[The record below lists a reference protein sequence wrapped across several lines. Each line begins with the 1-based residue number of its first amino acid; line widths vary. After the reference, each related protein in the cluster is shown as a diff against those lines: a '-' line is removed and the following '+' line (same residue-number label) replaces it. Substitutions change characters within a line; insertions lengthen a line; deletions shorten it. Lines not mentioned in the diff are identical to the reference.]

1 MTLLYAFLTQ
11 RVLFYR
17 CAAYAI
23 VFTVVKIEL
32 NLILISWSPNLSENQ
47 YECTSASY
55 VSLCFLD

>member
-1 MTLLYAFLTQ
+1 MTLLYAFLIQ
-11 RVLFYR
+11 GVLFYR
-17 CAAYAI
+17 CAACAI
-23 VFTVVKIEL
+23 VLTVVKIEM